1 MASGLSVAIALAAQA
16 AGATPAG
23 SPHVAAVA
31 SAARTYGPVAPAAPK
46 KAAPRQSDACANADK
61 SGDQRT
67 IVICAQR
74 PNGYRLNPDVMEA
87 KREIRSGGPPPPRR
101 GVRPDCATVGPAG
114 CFNAGINLVA
124 AAITAVTMVERAVKG
139 QNVGQMF
146 VTDPHPDEYHL
157 YLEAKQRREQREA
170 EAAAAKAKADA
181 AAAAEA
187 KQAVRPPQQ

>member
-16 AGATPAG
+16 AGGIPTN
-23 SPHVAAVA
+23 SPHTAAVA
-31 SAARTYGPVAPAAPK
+31 SAARAYGPTAPAVPK
-46 KAAPRQSDACANADK
+46 KAAPKQSDACANADK

-114 CFNAGINLVA
+114 CFNAGINLIA
-124 AAITAVTMVERAVKG
+124 AAITAVTMAERAVKG

-146 VTDPHPDEYHL
+146 ITDPHPDEYHL

-170 EAAAAKAKADA
+170 EAAAAAKAKADA
-181 AAAAEA
+181 AAAAA
-187 KQAVRPPQQ
+187 QQAGNAQQ